1 MQQRVTPTERL
12 ESRHTA
18 ESCHRQQVLEAT
30 AVSMHLTNPIDDPF
44 PIHRVNTVQQ
54 STAHCKA
61 SGPVVYGVKFQ
72 YPAPSSILPVGL

>member
-44 PIHRVNTVQQ
+44 PIN
-54 STAHCKA
+54 
-61 SGPVVYGVKFQ
+61 
-72 YPAPSSILPVGL
+72 